1 MVFKVVIVVLSYFI
15 GNISPSIIIGKFYG
29 GIDIREHGSGNAGTT
44 NVLRTLG
51 KKAAAA
57 TLIID
62 ILKGVTAVLIGK
74 SFGGDELAMLCGLA
88 VFIGH
93 IWPVLYG
100 FRGGKG
106 VATGLG
112 VMVATVPTMALMCGA
127 VGIILI
133 AVTRWVSLGSVIGAC
148 LLPITAYFYNPKYIL
163 WALAFSLIVIY
174 THRKNIGRLIKGQES
189 KISFKK
195 KES

>member
-88 VFIGH
+88 VFMGH

-112 VMVATVPTMALMCGA
+112 VMAATVPTMALMCGA

-163 WALAFSLIVIY
+163 WALAFSIIVIY